1 MHNPIM
7 AQLENS
13 RLKVFRAATEHLN
26 LHKAAGRLFLTHP
39 AVTLQIKAM
48 ESDLGVRLFDCA
60 GEKVSL
66 TRQGSVLL
74 TYANEVAAMVSEAS
88 NNSVSPPLGRYSRVG
103 NVIDKRGGRPDVP

>member
-1 MHNPIM
+1 
-7 AQLENS
+7 LS
-13 RLKVFRAATEHLN
+13 
-26 LHKAAGRLFLTHP
+26 LTHP

-74 TYANEVAAMVSEAS
+74 THANEVAAMVSEATGNTVLAAKKGEALAAGLTFVLRHFTAAPGQQAILQNCSALRPHREQRSGS
-88 NNSVSPPLGRYSRVG
+88 N
-103 NVIDKRGGRPDVP
+103 GGVMQ